1 MSALGEVVN
10 DESLPYAIVHQ
21 FKPHANAPLMR
32 ELELMLPP
40 SGRPWGAQLF
50 PSAAQRLRLASNFPS
65 SKVGAGGLMLHRN
78 AHNMAAHNLIDPA
91 DPRVPLPA
99 AAHADA
105 CDEPAYR
112 PCAVRS
118 AEALCGAAWRAL
130 DAKGFVYRAGQ
141 QLFP

>member
-1 MSALGEVVN
+1 MH
-10 DESLPYAIVHQ
+10 PYLILI
-21 FKPHANAPLMR
+21 FKGYG
-32 ELELMLPP
+32 
-40 SGRPWGAQLF
+40 SQG
-50 PSAAQRLRLASNFPS
+50 
-65 SKVGAGGLMLHRN
+65 
-78 AHNMAAHNLIDPA
+78 
-91 DPRVPLPA
+91 
-99 AAHADA
+99 ADA